1 MSNLDLF
8 QMRRAPWRKHG
19 EINRGGYGSEN
30 RESTDLNTYT
40 QMSLM
45 KTWFCAE
52 IVARLEDNVMLL
64 KVETAMQ
71 PKNMATT
78 LLLSTFGS
86 KR

>member
-1 MSNLDLF
+1 
-8 QMRRAPWRKHG
+8 MRRAPWREHG
-19 EINRGGYGSEN
+19 EINRGGYGGEN
-30 RESTDLNTYT
+30 RESTDLSTYR

-45 KTWFCAE
+45 ETWFCAE

-64 KVETAMQ
+64 KVKIAMQ
-71 PKNMATT
+71 PKNIATT